1 MATTNRSTSRPGRS
15 LLGLGLI
22 VLVLFGSIGVG
33 VWKSDASWSPK
44 LALDLEGGTQIILQ
58 PVTTDGQAVTSEDI
72 NQAIAIIRQR
82 VDSSGVSEAEITSQG
97 GSNIVVALPG
107 RPSEETL
114 DLVRESAQ
122 MQFRPVLSFA
132 AVTPTVTE
140 DPVGPVAPTDVATT
154 PAPEDATSTDAP
166 ADTATTDPA
175 DTATTDPAGSGG
187 GAALAST
194 TTDPVT
200 DAATDPATDA
210 ATTPATDP
218 TADPTEPAV
227 VPSNPSDLAQI
238 TPELAAEFQALTCTP
253 DSSAAGTAPK
263 DPASPIAVCSVD
275 GTMKYILG
283 PMEIAGTDIDSA
295 SSGLQT
301 NAQGVTLNTWAVNLR
316 FTAAGT
322 DKFADV
328 TTRLSTLPT
337 YTTWISTEN
346 PTQAPN
352 MFAMVLDNQVIS
364 APGVT
369 STIPDGRA
377 EITGSFTRESATALA
392 NQLNFGA
399 LPLTFEVQSEQQI
412 SATLGSEQL
421 EKGMLAGLIGLALV
435 VVYSLFQ
442 YRALGLVT
450 VASLLIAG
458 LVTYGMITLLS
469 WTQGYR
475 LSLPGVAGLI
485 VAIGITADSFIV
497 YFERIRDEL
506 RDGRSLT
513 SAVDTGW
520 DRARR
525 TIVASDTVNFLAAVV
540 LYFLAVGGVRGFAF
554 TLGLTTLV
562 DLIVVFFFTH
572 PLMKLLAKTRFFAD
586 GHPASGLDPHRLG
599 ATGVRYAGRGRVTQP
614 AAATSPSLTKGGKA
628 GAASGSAG
636 TDATASEGSTKR
648 KKQLVSAGVP
658 AARPTMTIAERRAAA
673 AAAAVETGG
682 AAENDGAA
690 ETDSAVETDGVAPTV
705 AAAETEGATAPETP
719 EVTEGEHEPAGT
731 PPADETR
738 TDGTPASDERKD
750 GNL

>member
-22 VLVLFGSIGVG
+22 VLVLFATIGIG
-33 VWKSDASWSPK
+33 AWKSDASWTPK

-72 NQAIAIIRQR
+72 NQAIEIIRQR

-132 AVTPTVTE
+132 MVTPTAGETE
-140 DPVGPVAPTDVATT
+140 DPALGPVAPTDVPTTAAPTDPATDATT
-154 PAPEDATSTDAP
+154 DPAGD
-166 ADTATTDPA
+166 ATTDPA
-175 DTATTDPAGSGG
+175 DGATTDPAGSGG
-187 GAALAST
+187 GAALPAT
-194 TTDPVT
+194 T
-200 DAATDPATDA
+200 TDPATDA
-210 ATTPATDP
+210 ATEAPTDP
-218 TADPTEPAV
+218 AVEPTEPAV
-227 VPSNPSDLAQI
+227 EPTAPAATTPTNPSDLAQI
-238 TPELAAEFQALTCTP
+238 TPELAAEFQALTCSP

-295 SSGLQT
+295 SSGLQV
-301 NAQGVTLNTWAVNLR
+301 NSQGVTLNTWAVNLR

-377 EITGSFTRESATALA
+377 EITGTFTRDTATALA

-458 LVTYGMITLLS
+458 VVTYGLITLLS

-525 TIVASDTVNFLAAVV
+525 TILASDTVNFLAAVV

-562 DLIVVFFFTH
+562 DLVVVFFFTH
-572 PLMKLLAKTRFFAD
+572 PLMKVLAKTRFFAD

-599 ATGVRYAGRGRVTQP
+599 ATGVRYAGRGRVVQP
-614 AAATSPSLTKGGKA
+614 TVSKTAGTPSLTKDDSPA
-628 GAASGSAG
+628 EG
-636 TDATASEGSTKR
+636 TAKR
-648 KKQLVSAGVP
+648 PKKKQLVGAGPV
-658 AARPTMTIAERRAAA
+658 AARPAMTIAERRAAA
-673 AAAAVETGG
+673 AAAAT
-682 AAENDGAA
+682 
-690 ETDSAVETDGVAPTV
+690 P
-705 AAAETEGATAPETP
+705 ATAPAQDADQTDDAAGAADTP
-719 EVTEGEHEPAGT
+719 TEAHSGQAGPT
-731 PPADETR
+731 DAPSADEAR